1 MKDLT
6 EKLKETVTNSTDAE
20 LLAEDALASIDAR
33 ADDIKKSIVTA
44 KTLLDDSATIKFAVD
59 ATKKA
64 LDDLESR
71 RPKRDAD
78 PGDADPEDMDR
89 RLKVLRN
96 SASRFKSLRS
106 NLTKIMNTVK
116 SRLSE
121 VRDKLSE

>member
-1 MKDLT
+1 MFILII
-6 EKLKETVTNSTDAE
+6 L
-20 LLAEDALASIDAR
+20 
-33 ADDIKKSIVTA
+33 
-44 KTLLDDSATIKFAVD
+44 
-59 ATKKA
+59 
-64 LDDLESR
+64 
-71 RPKRDAD
+71 
-78 PGDADPEDMDR
+78 GDADPEDMDR

>member
-1 MKDLT
+1 MIFY
-6 EKLKETVTNSTDAE
+6 S
-20 LLAEDALASIDAR
+20 
-33 ADDIKKSIVTA
+33 
-44 KTLLDDSATIKFAVD
+44 SAPIKFAVD